1 MQALAHQIDRLPE
14 PLLEE
19 SADRFTQLPLKY
31 PALQKAYDEHEAK
44 FWTAKEIDYSADTND
59 WLSLND
65 GERSFI
71 ELVLAFFASAD
82 GIVLENIMNNF
93 QMEVTAPEARN
104 FYAFQGMIENVHAQV
119 YAKLLDT
126 YVTDPTRKDNLFRGL
141 ETIPCI
147 ARKAEW
153 ALKWMDAKL
162 PFEERLVAFAAVE
175 GIFFSGSFCA
185 IFWLKDR
192 GLMTKAL
199 GGSNELI
206 ARDEGLHTEF
216 AVLLY
221 SHLNNR
227 MSDDRLREL
236 IQDAVSIEE
245 DFICDAL
252 KCDLIGMN
260 QRLMRS
266 YIRFTADRLAVQLGS
281 SEIYKDENPFPFMNR
296 ININSKTNFFE
307 KRSND
312 YKHASISSA
321 NWGDINDVE
330 DEW

>member
-1 MQALAHQIDRLPE
+1 MQVVEHRVARLPE

-19 SADRFTQLPLKY
+19 STDRFTQLPLKY
-31 PALQKAYDEHEAK
+31 PMLQKAFDEHEAK
-44 FWTAKEIDYSADTND
+44 FWTAKEIDYNADTQD
-59 WLSLND
+59 WNGLTAD
-65 GERSFI
+65 ERSFI

-82 GIVLENIMNNF
+82 GIVLENLMSNF
-93 QMEVTAPEARN
+93 QLEVTAPEARN
-104 FYAFQGMIENVHAQV
+104 FYAFQAMIENVHAQV
-119 YAKLLDT
+119 YANLLDT
-126 YVTDPTRKDNLFRGL
+126 YVVDPVRKDVLFRGL
-141 ETIPCI
+141 DTIPCV
-147 ARKAEW
+147 ARKAAW
-153 ALKWMDAKL
+153 AIKWMDNTL

-221 SHLNNR
+221 KHLNNQ
-227 MSDDRLREL
+227 MSDTRLRQL
-236 IQDAVSIEE
+236 IQEAVEIEE
-245 DFICDAL
+245 AFVCDAL

-260 QRLMRS
+260 HRLMRA

-281 SEIYKDENPFPFMNR
+281 SEIYGEENPFPFMNR

-321 NWGDINDVE
+321 SWRNIDQSD